1 MTTIP
6 KPCEPQVYIQEKREF
21 LVLSPSL
28 SLNSQQNTLW
38 MENSVST
45 EGRMDTR
52 CSREISDGLSP
63 PQGVSGKSEMFLETG
78 LP

>member
-1 MTTIP
+1 MTSSS
-6 KPCEPQVYIQEKREF
+6 KRCELQVYIQEKREF

-28 SLNSQQNTLW
+28 SLNSQQKTHW

-52 CSREISDGLSP
+52 YNSEISDRLSP
-63 PQGVSGKSEMFLETG
+63 P
-78 LP
+78 